1 MRTARGRRELNIF
14 NNHAERVKMANIA
27 QTINVLQAMILTDKE
42 KMIVTP
48 TYHVY
53 EMYTVITTPSA
64 AH

>member
-1 MRTARGRRELNIF
+1 
-14 NNHAERVKMANIA
+14 MANIA

-53 EMYTVITTPSA
+53 EMYTVITTPSCCPLKWKA
-64 AH
+64 PNTNSGSLPSRR